1 MNKNILNAVI
11 VGSLAMGLASCDENS
26 WNDHYLNGFE
36 GGVDYNNKE
45 TGSYTVSD
53 ADYAAIAKMRVRLPT
68 MPKRRL
74 PRRLQPTCIST
85 SLAYILLMLFSLCFL
100 TLLHS
105 LTILHPTVLL
115 SM

>member
-53 ADYAAIAKMRVRLPT
+53 ADYAAIAKMLEGEAADDAEVE
-68 MPKRRL
+68 
-74 PRRLQPTCIST
+74 
-85 SLAYILLMLFSLCFL
+85 ILDIDELKLGVVI
-100 TLLHS
+100 TQA
-105 LTILHPTVLL
+105 
-115 SM
+115 

>member
-53 ADYAAIAKMRVRLPT
+53 ADYAAIAKMLEGE
-68 MPKRRL
+68 
-74 PRRLQPTCIST
+74 
-85 SLAYILLMLFSLCFL
+85 AADDAE
-100 TLLHS
+100 
-105 LTILHPTVLL
+105 
-115 SM
+115 